1 MEYTVEH
8 ETVYRYPRSVTESYT
23 VVHLQPRTNLRQ
35 YCTGYVLDVTPQC
48 RVFSYVDRFGNDVQ
62 HFAIVPEHNE
72 LRIVARSHVVTLP
85 AGAVT
90 APQDVDAAQ
99 LDADPRTPELAEFRG
114 TTPYVRIDDSVAR
127 LAREVPAP
135 DDDLAG
141 YFLAAGSFIHHTFRY
156 RPGTTDVRT
165 TVADVVAAR
174 AGVCQDFAHV
184 LIALARSRGIPARY
198 ASGYIFRGVAGTLGA
213 DASHAWA
220 EAFLPP
226 YGWVGFDPTNDR
238 LIDDGFVLV
247 ALGRDYGDVSPTRGL
262 YRGAEAATLSVA
274 VAVGAAGTAAETGGQ
289 QQQQQQSQTGSQSQS
304 QSQSQR
310 L

>member
-8 ETVYRYPRSVTESYT
+8 ETVYKYPRSVTESYT

-35 YCTGYVLDVTPQC
+35 YCTGYRLDVTPSS

-62 HFAIVPEHNE
+62 HFAIVPEHTE
-72 LRIVARSHVVTLP
+72 LRIVARSHIVTLP
-85 AGAVT
+85 ANGNGPTRGVRAE
-90 APQDVDAAQ
+90 D
-99 LDADPRTPELAEFRG
+99 LDADPRMPELSEYRG
-114 TTPYVRIDDSVAR
+114 TTPYVCVDDTVAD
-127 LAREVPAP
+127 LARDIHAP
-135 DDDLAG
+135 EGDLAA
-141 YFLAAGSFIHHTFRY
+141 YFLAAGSFLHRNFSY
-156 RPGTTDVRT
+156 RPGITDVRT
-165 TVADVVAAR
+165 TVADVIASR

-220 EAFLPP
+220 EAYLPP

-238 LIDDGFVLV
+238 LVDDGFVLV

-274 VAVGAAGTAAETGGQ
+274 VAVGAAVSDGASTQDQQQEQ
-289 QQQQQQSQTGSQSQS
+289 QQQ
-304 QSQSQR
+304 
-310 L
+310 

>member
-8 ETVYRYPRSVTESYT
+8 ETVYKYPRSVTESYT

-35 YCTGYVLDVTPQC
+35 YCTGYRLDVTPSA

-62 HFAIVPEHNE
+62 HFAIVPEHAE

-85 AGAVT
+85 ANGNGPTRGVRAE
-90 APQDVDAAQ
+90 D
-99 LDADPRTPELAEFRG
+99 LDADPRMPELAEFRG
-114 TTPYVRIDDSVAR
+114 TTPYVRVDDTVAG
-127 LAREVPAP
+127 LARDITAP
-135 DDDLAG
+135 EGDLAA
-141 YFLAAGSFIHHTFRY
+141 YFLAAGSFLHRNFSY
-156 RPGTTDVRT
+156 RPGVTDVRT
-165 TVADVVAAR
+165 TVADVIAAR

-220 EAFLPP
+220 EAYLPP

-238 LIDDGFVLV
+238 LVDDGFVLV

-274 VAVGAAGTAAETGGQ
+274 VAVGAAVSDGDSEQEQ
-289 QQQQQQSQTGSQSQS
+289 QQQ
-304 QSQSQR
+304 
-310 L
+310 

>member
-8 ETVYRYPRSVTESYT
+8 ETIYEYPRSVTESYT

-35 YCTGYVLDVTPQC
+35 YCTGYVLDVTPSS

-62 HFAIVPEHNE
+62 HFAIVPEHTK

-85 AGAVT
+85 ANGNGPTRGVR
-90 APQDVDAAQ
+90 AAD
-99 LDADPRTPELAEFRG
+99 LDADPRMPELAEFRG
-114 TTPYVRIDDSVAR
+114 STPYVRVDDTVAD
-127 LAREVPAP
+127 LARTIDAP
-135 DDDLAG
+135 DDDLAA
-141 YFLAAGSFIHHTFRY
+141 YFLAAGSHLHRNFSY
-156 RPGTTDVRT
+156 RPGVTDVRT
-165 TVADVVAAR
+165 TVADVIAAR

-220 EAFLPP
+220 EAYLPP
-226 YGWVGFDPTNDR
+226 FGWVGFDPTNER
-238 LIDDGFVLV
+238 LVDDGFVLV

-274 VAVGAAGTAAETGGQ
+274 VAVGAAVDQEQ
-289 QQQQQQSQTGSQSQS
+289 QQQQ
-304 QSQSQR
+304 
-310 L
+310 